1 MTCTS
6 MCNNFQWSMQGV
18 AFVTYVF
25 TLDLKNCD
33 MILGIQWLA
42 KLKTIVCN
50 YDEMWM
56 AFMWQGQ
63 EVFINEDDLVLVE
76 TVRFKQLNG
85 LLCNTRLVSKIN
97 LCSLCLIEDQD
108 SEGQPTSSKLQ
119 SCAIKNTGL
128 EVL

>member
-1 MTCTS
+1 
-6 MCNNFQWSMQGV
+6 MQGV

-63 EVFINEDDLVLVE
+63 
-76 TVRFKQLNG
+76 
-85 LLCNTRLVSKIN
+85 
-97 LCSLCLIEDQD
+97 
-108 SEGQPTSSKLQ
+108 
-119 SCAIKNTGL
+119 
-128 EVL
+128 

>member
-1 MTCTS
+1 
-6 MCNNFQWSMQGV
+6 
-18 AFVTYVF
+18 VTYVF

-97 LCSLCLIEDQD
+97 MCSLCLIEDQD
-108 SEGQPTSSKLQ
+108 SDGQPTSSQLK